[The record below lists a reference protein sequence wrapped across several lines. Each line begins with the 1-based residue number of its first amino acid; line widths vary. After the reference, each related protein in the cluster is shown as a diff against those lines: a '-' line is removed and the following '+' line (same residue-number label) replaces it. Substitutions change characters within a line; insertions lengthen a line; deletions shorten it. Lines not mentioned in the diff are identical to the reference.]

1 MFSRTTVRLI
11 GVAAALATL
20 SLAVPTLAAA
30 ASVADACNVTALD
43 GTGAGGEDINNRG
56 DIAGSRVAEDG
67 PEISEAVVWDKRGV
81 ATELA
86 QLPGGSYG
94 NVAHGI
100 NNARQAVGVAVETHD
115 HPHPSKGEFAFQH
128 AVTWDKNGA
137 LTELPLLPE
146 AEQLG
151 AQALAAAINE
161 RGTIAG
167 WASGPP
173 VEMWGDVFNGTEHAV
188 IWTPTPGGGYTITR
202 LGQLP
207 GTEPSQATD
216 INNRGQVVGY
226 AQIDGVGVPVTW
238 DSDGNPTALPT
249 PAGAGNA
256 QATGINNKGEIV
268 GWAQVGGEVV
278 PLLWTPVAGGGYT
291 VSVLDN
297 LVDGGEA
304 FANDIND
311 AGIIVGR
318 ASLANDQLRAILWT
332 PAPGGGYTIIELCP
346 LSGDTFSEGN
356 AINNQ
361 GQVTGRSIGG
371 NGHVQRP
378 VRWDP

>member
-1 MFSRTTVRLI
+1 MFSRTTAGLI
-11 GVAAALATL
+11 GAAATVATL

-30 ASVADACNVTALD
+30 APVADACNVTALD

-67 PEISEAVVWDKRGV
+67 PRISEAVVWDKRGV
-81 ATELA
+81 AAELA

-100 NNARQAVGVAVETHD
+100 NNAGQSVGVAVETHD
-115 HPHPSKGEFAFQH
+115 HPHPWKDEFAFQH
-128 AVTWDKNGA
+128 AVTWDKRGV

-146 AEQLG
+146 AEALG

-161 RGTIAG
+161 RGMIVG

-173 VEMWGDVFNGTEHAV
+173 VEMWGDVLNGTEHAV
-188 IWTPTPGGGYTITR
+188 IWKPARGGGYTITR
-202 LGQLP
+202 LGELP
-207 GTEPSQATD
+207 GTGPSQATD

-238 DSDGNPTALPT
+238 DSDGNPNALPT

-268 GWAQVGGEVV
+268 GWAQVGGEIV
-278 PLLWTPVAGGGYT
+278 PLLWTPVPGGGYT
-291 VSVLDN
+291 VSVLDD
-297 LVDGGEA
+297 LVDGAEA

-311 AGIIVGR
+311 AGTIVGR
-318 ASLANDQLRAILWT
+318 ASLANEQLRAVLWT
-332 PAPGGGYTIIELCP
+332 PAAGGGYTVTELCP
-346 LSGDTFSEGN
+346 LSGDTNSEGT

-378 VRWDP
+378 VRWDT